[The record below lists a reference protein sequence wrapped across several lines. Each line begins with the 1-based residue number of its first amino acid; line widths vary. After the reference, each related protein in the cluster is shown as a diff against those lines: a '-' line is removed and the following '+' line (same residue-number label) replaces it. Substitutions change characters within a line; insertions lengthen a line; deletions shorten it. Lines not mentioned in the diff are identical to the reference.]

1 METQAEPRKE
11 RRAYR
16 RMMRAFD
23 RIRPMQAYVEGRLHD
38 RLQDMNLGVYAIYG
52 VMRGETEPSA
62 FLALTETTTRDG
74 ITQERYLVETHN
86 PNDVLRYFDMDM
98 ED

>member
-23 RIRPMQAYVEGRLHD
+23 RIRPTQAYLEGRLHD
-38 RLQDMNLGVYAIYG
+38 RPKDTNLGVYAIYG

-74 ITQERYLVETHN
+74 ITQERYLLETHDQ
-86 PNDVLRYFDMDM
+86 NDVLHYFAI
-98 ED
+98 EE

>member
-1 METQAEPRKE
+1 
-11 RRAYR
+11 
-16 RMMRAFD
+16 
-23 RIRPMQAYVEGRLHD
+23 
-38 RLQDMNLGVYAIYG
+38 
-52 VMRGETEPSA
+52 MRGETEPSA